1 MTIKDVI
8 TKALLPMSAM
18 AFWLWMV
25 KTIMEVSSDRDLH
38 KSSSFSNSEINGLL
52 LLSAAL

>member
-18 AFWLWMV
+18 VFWLWMV

-38 KSSSFSNSEINGLL
+38 KSSSFSYSERTAFVIR
-52 LLSAAL
+52 SFMI